1 MFKKI
6 KNFIKNSSG
15 ATAIEYALIAGLIA
29 IAAIVVMRTLGG
41 TIKNTYSTV
50 NTALTTANAG

>member
-1 MFKKI
+1 
-6 KNFIKNSSG
+6 
-15 ATAIEYALIAGLIA
+15 LIAGLIA